1 MGKQEV
7 INTLTNEWQTAK
19 EISKKLNQKV
29 GTPLKKLRKCGEI
42 RFRYIKKDGYWQYE
56 YRL

>member
-19 EISKKLNQKV
+19 EIENKLNQRV
-29 GTPLKKLRKCGEI
+29 GTPLKKLREHGEVKY
-42 RFRYIKKDGYWQYE
+42 RYIKKGIHWKYE

>member
-1 MGKQEV
+1 
-7 INTLTNEWQTAK
+7 
-19 EISKKLNQKV
+19 V

-42 RFRYIKKDGYWQYE
+42 RFRYVNKDGYWQYE